1 MSYPTLSERIL
12 YEDNHLIVVNK
23 VSSEIVQ
30 GDKTGDVPLVELL
43 KAYLK
48 ERYDKP
54 GNVFCGVIHRIDRP
68 VSGVVLFAKTSKA
81 LSRMNSLVATHQI
94 NKRYWAI
101 VENGLP
107 HEEEYCIDYM
117 RKNEQ
122 MNKSFVSLE
131 AQKGWQK
138 AELSYK
144 MVGQSDRYFKVEVAL
159 YTGRHHQIRAQLAAH
174 GAPIKGDIKYG
185 ARRSNKDGSIALHAR
200 SVSFEHPVNHAIIT
214 IEAPILNAE
223 FKQIWDC

>member
-1 MSYPTLSERIL
+1 MSYPILSERIL

-23 VSSEIVQ
+23 LSGEIVQ
-30 GDKTGDVPLVELL
+30 GDKTRDMPLVELL
-43 KAYLK
+43 KIYLK
-48 ERYDKP
+48 ERYHKP
-54 GNVFCGVIHRIDRP
+54 GHAFCGVIHRIDRP

-81 LSRMNSLVATHQI
+81 LSRMNALVAAHQI
-94 NKRYWAI
+94 NKLYWAL
-101 VENGLP
+101 VENRLP

-122 MNKSFVSLE
+122 LNKSFVSPE
-131 AQKGWQK
+131 VQKGWQK

-159 YTGRHHQIRAQLAAH
+159 YTGRHHQIRAQLAAR

-185 ARRSNKDGSIALHAR
+185 ARRLNKDSSIALHAH
-200 SVSFEHPVNHAIIT
+200 SVSFEHPVTHTVIT
-214 IEAPILNAE
+214 VEAPILNTE
-223 FKQIWDC
+223 FKQIWYC

>member
-12 YEDNHLIVVNK
+12 YEDNQLIVVNK

-30 GDKTGDVPLVELL
+30 GDKTGDVPLVEYV

-48 ERYDKP
+48 ERYNKP

-81 LSRMNSLVATHQI
+81 LSRMNTLVATHQI

-117 RKNEQ
+117 HKNEQ
-122 MNKSFVSLE
+122 MNKSFVSPE

-144 MVGQSDRYFKVEVAL
+144 MVGQSNRYFKVEVAL

-174 GAPIKGDIKYG
+174 GAPIKGDVKYG

-200 SVSFEHPVNHAIIT
+200 SVSFEHPVNHTIIT
-214 IEAPILNAE
+214 IEAPILNVE
-223 FKQIWDC
+223 FQQIWGC